1 MVETAKLK
9 IVPLSFT
16 ELELYLQG
24 EGKLEKLFHLKD
36 TGRMVSADIKKR
48 VGLTI
53 LPKLRK
59 MTGPEYL
66 FSTFWIVIEKSSSTI
81 AAELGFKGSPDKLGT
96 IEIGYGTMPSHRGR
110 GIMTEAVAGMVQW
123 AKSRAEIHC
132 ILAETDQNNAASIR
146 VMEKNHFIPFD
157 LRENMRWWKYDLSEL

>member
-48 VGLTI
+48 AGLT
-53 LPKLRK
+53 
-59 MTGPEYL
+59 
-66 FSTFWIVIEKSSSTI
+66 
-81 AAELGFKGSPDKLGT
+81 
-96 IEIGYGTMPSHRGR
+96 
-110 GIMTEAVAGMVQW
+110 
-123 AKSRAEIHC
+123 
-132 ILAETDQNNAASIR
+132 
-146 VMEKNHFIPFD
+146 
-157 LRENMRWWKYDLSEL
+157 